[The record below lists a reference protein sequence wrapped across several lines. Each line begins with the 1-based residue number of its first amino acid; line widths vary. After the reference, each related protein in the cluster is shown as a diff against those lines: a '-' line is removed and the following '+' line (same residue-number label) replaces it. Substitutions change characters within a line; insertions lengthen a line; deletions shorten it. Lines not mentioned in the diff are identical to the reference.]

1 MDSEAG
7 RRAAATEERMGM
19 DLKRSGGK
27 RRGWTYEKKK
37 SLYGFLFILPW
48 VIGFGT
54 IFLRSLISSLCYSFS
69 NLRIT
74 SGKLEMTFMGFSNYV
89 KAFFSD
95 LKFPQYLASQLGS
108 MLYYVP
114 VILVFG
120 LFMAVILNQKFHGR
134 TLVRAIFFI
143 PVIAGSGGIILSIMS
158 GDAMSQSILDG
169 SRSSMLF
176 ETTAVQQMLLE
187 SGVSQDI
194 VDLFMKIVSGV
205 FDLSWKSG
213 LQIVLFI
220 AGLQTIPSQL
230 YEAAQVEGATAWE
243 SFWKITFPMIT
254 PMLMV
259 NLIYTIIDNFT
270 DYSNLIM
277 KYILDFGRQ
286 LDFSYSATLS
296 WIYFIIVFAI
306 VGIVYAIINRKV
318 VYTVD

>member
-1 MDSEAG
+1 
-7 RRAAATEERMGM
+7 
-19 DLKRSGGK
+19 
-27 RRGWTYEKKK
+27 
-37 SLYGFLFILPW
+37 
-48 VIGFGT
+48 
-54 IFLRSLISSLCYSFS
+54 
-69 NLRIT
+69 
-74 SGKLEMTFMGFSNYV
+74 
-89 KAFFSD
+89 
-95 LKFPQYLASQLGS
+95 
-108 MLYYVP
+108 
-114 VILVFG
+114 
-120 LFMAVILNQKFHGR
+120 
-134 TLVRAIFFI
+134 
-143 PVIAGSGGIILSIMS
+143 
-158 GDAMSQSILDG
+158 
-169 SRSSMLF
+169 MLF

-194 VDLFMKIVSGV
+194 VNLFMKIVSGV

-220 AGLQTIPSQL
+220 AGLQTIPLPAVRSRPGGRGHRVGEFL
-230 YEAAQVEGATAWE
+230 EDHL
-243 SFWKITFPMIT
+243 SDDH